1 MQAVLD
7 LKNQMGLAYRRV
19 LCVIGKSKSDLTI
32 GAKIIGAI
40 HTTVDR
46 RSQVGHHLVKA
57 P

>member
-1 MQAVLD
+1 MQAILD

-32 GAKIIGAI
+32 GTKILGAI
-40 HTTVDR
+40 HTTVNR
-46 RSQVGHHLVKA
+46 GPQVGHHLVKA